1 MPTSTSRALEK
12 HQGVMS
18 RPFETMLASG
28 HFVFSHGHLLKA
40 APHDVSMTNV
50 AWEEL
55 WMTYA
60 YWKTG
65 YTLYSPVKSSVYHL
79 YDIEY
84 KHKLDVDKNPESG
97 GEGVY

>member
-1 MPTSTSRALEK
+1 
-12 HQGVMS
+12 
-18 RPFETMLASG
+18 MLASG

-65 YTLYSPVKSSVYHL
+65 YTLYSPVKPSVYHL

-84 KHKLDVDKNPESG
+84 KHKLHEDKNAESG
-97 GEGVY
+97 GEGHLEFWVN